1 MNYKCNFLFLNFYW
15 SKSGLPFCVSFR
27 CTAKQISYTYTCT
40 SSFFLNSFPYRS
52 LQSIEQS
59 SLCYIHQVFLSYL
72 FYIQQCVCPAQSP
85 NVSLLSSP
93 LVTISL
99 FSTSMTLKRVL
110 VYTFFFFWQ
119 HHTACKILVL
129 PPRIEPLSPGVKARS
144 FSHWT
149 TIVPELQL

>member
-59 SLCYIHQVFLSYL
+59 SLYYTPGFSQLSILYIAVCMSSPISQCIPPLLTSGNHKFVFYIHDSKESISLYL
-72 FYIQQCVCPAQSP
+72 F
-85 NVSLLSSP
+85 
-93 LVTISL
+93 
-99 FSTSMTLKRVL
+99 FFGSTT
-110 VYTFFFFWQ
+110 Q
-119 HHTACKILVL
+119 H
-129 PPRIEPLSPGVKARS
+129 ARS
-144 FSHWT
+144 QFSHQGLNLY
-149 TIVPELQL
+149 PLG